1 MKKIL
6 KALTLILALCQIVC
20 SFAACKNDDGQDEA
34 VFELT
39 SELLSSYTIVVPKN
53 DGDMKDVATKLQ
65 GIVEKAVGKKLEIKT
80 DKEADGVA
88 EYEIYVGRV
97 QRAEA
102 ELHYS
107 SLKVDDYGFALE
119 GKKLIILGHSAEN
132 AEQGVMKLKL
142 EVLDKANGVL
152 LKSGD
157 KNVSGGSYE
166 YANLTVNGVD
176 ISKYKIV
183 FPYTGVKGESDA
195 AKYIQAWISEKTGY
209 VVPIVSDE
217 EAAGEYEIVIGE
229 STRVSDGMRAD
240 RSASGY
246 KSGKAYIGVTGNSL
260 WISGNSRTD
269 FYMAFRKFMSLIEK
283 SNDSLSFSLEKSK
296 AFEVNQFSISV
307 MNYNVNYDL
316 SNENRNPDDVI
327 VSVKEKNPDIFGLN
341 EAGMD
346 WISKF
351 KADSDISGSYACAEG
366 KPVDNA
372 TDASYNPVFY
382 RKDKFEL
389 VEVAT
394 KWLSDTPDRM
404 SKYKDAKHYKT
415 FTYVILKDKT
425 SGEELMYVNVHL
437 DGSNDADAHSA
448 LKEVRKKQAEV
459 LKSFAANYIELPIII
474 GGDFNEG
481 QSSGVISGMS
491 TNTRFKYCSSIADK
505 TVNIGT
511 TDVNSDFTEKTEGVV
526 FDYLFVTSDCIT
538 VQKYEQWDNVVNGK
552 YPSDHLPVCAEI
564 SIKY

>member
-53 DGDMKDVATKLQ
+53 DGDMKDVALKLQ
-65 GIVEKAVGKKLEIKT
+65 GIIEKAIGKKLDIKT
-80 DKEADGVA
+80 DKETDGVA
-88 EYEIYVGRV
+88 EYEICIGRV

-102 ELHYS
+102 ELHYPA
-107 SLKVDDYGFALE
+107 LKADDYGYALE

-142 EVLDKANGVL
+142 EALDKANGVL

-157 KNVSGGSYE
+157 KNVGGGSYE

-183 FPYTGVKGESDA
+183 FPFTGIKGESDA

-217 EAAGEYEIVIGE
+217 EAASEYEIVIGE
-229 STRVSDGMRAD
+229 STRVSDGMRAE
-240 RSASGY
+240 RSDSGY

-269 FYMAFRKFMSLIEK
+269 FYMAFRKFISLMEE

-296 AFEVNQFSISV
+296 AFEVNQFSLSV
-307 MNYNVNYDL
+307 MDYNVYYDL
-316 SNENRNPDDVI
+316 NEAKRNPDDVI

-346 WISKF
+346 WINKF
-351 KADSDISGSYACAEG
+351 KADSEIVAEYACAEG
-366 KPVDNA
+366 KPVDNSK
-372 TDASYNPVFY
+372 DASYNPIFY
-382 RKDKFEL
+382 RKDMFEL
-389 VEVAT
+389 VEGAT

-404 SKYKDAKHYKT
+404 SKYKDAKHYQT
-415 FTYVILKDKT
+415 LTYVILKDKA

-459 LKSFAANYIELPIII
+459 LKSFVANYIELPIII

-511 TDVNSDFTEKTEGVV
+511 TDVNSDFTEKTEGAV

>member
-229 STRVSDGMRAD
+229 STRVSDGMRAE

-269 FYMAFRKFMSLIEK
+269 FYMAFRKFISLVEK
-283 SNDSLSFSLEKSK
+283 SNDSLTFSLEKSK

-327 VSVKEKNPDIFGLN
+327 VSVKEKNSDIFGLN

-351 KADSDISGSYACAEG
+351 KADSDIAGAYACAEG
-366 KPVDNA
+366 KPVDNS

-425 SGEELMYVNVHL
+425 SGEELMYVNVHF
-437 DGSNDADAHSA
+437 DGSNDTDAHSA

>member
-102 ELHYS
+102 ELHYPA
-107 SLKVDDYGFALE
+107 LKADDYGYALE

-157 KNVSGGSYE
+157 KNVGGGSYE

-183 FPYTGVKGESDA
+183 FPFTGIKGESDA

-209 VVPIVSDE
+209 VLPIVSDE

-229 STRVSDGMRAD
+229 STRVSDGMRAE

-269 FYMAFRKFMSLIEK
+269 FYMAFRKFISLMEE

-296 AFEVNQFSISV
+296 AFEVNQFSLSV

-351 KADSDISGSYACAEG
+351 KADSDVAGAYACAEG
-366 KPVDNA
+366 KPVDNS

-415 FTYVILKDKT
+415 FTYVILKEKT

-437 DGSNDADAHSA
+437 DGSNDTDAHSA

-459 LKSFAANYIELPIII
+459 LKSFVANYIELPIII

>member
-80 DKEADGVA
+80 DKESDGVA

-102 ELHYS
+102 ELHYPA
-107 SLKVDDYGFALE
+107 LKADDYGYALE

-157 KNVSGGSYE
+157 KNVGGGSYE

-183 FPYTGVKGESDA
+183 FPFTGIKGESDA

-209 VVPIVSDE
+209 VLPIVSDE
-217 EAAGEYEIVIGE
+217 EAASEYEIVIGE
-229 STRVSDGMRAD
+229 STRVSDGMRAE
-240 RSASGY
+240 RSDSGY

-269 FYMAFRKFMSLIEK
+269 FYMAFRKFISLVEK
-283 SNDSLSFSLEKSK
+283 SNGSLTFSLEKSK
-296 AFEVNQFSISV
+296 AFEVNQFSLSV
-307 MNYNVNYDL
+307 MDYNVYYDL
-316 SNENRNPDDVI
+316 NEAKRNPDDVI

-346 WISKF
+346 WINKF
-351 KADSDISGSYACAEG
+351 KADSEIVAEYACAEG
-366 KPVDNA
+366 KPVDNSK
-372 TDASYNPVFY
+372 DASYNPIFY
-382 RKDKFEL
+382 RKDMFEL
-389 VEVAT
+389 VEGGT

-404 SKYKDAKHYKT
+404 SKYKDAKHYQT
-415 FTYVILKDKT
+415 LTYVILKDKA
-425 SGEELMYVNVHL
+425 SGEELMYVNVHF

-459 LKSFAANYIELPIII
+459 LKSFVANYIELPIII

-491 TNTRFKYCSSIADK
+491 VNTRLKYCSSIADK
-505 TVNIGT
+505 AINIGT
-511 TDVNSDFTEKTEGVV
+511 TDINSDFTEKTEGVV